1 MSCKFHA
8 SMTQLHHSPIVPLL
22 AALACAFAVAPAQAE
37 RADRSKPFNV
47 VADQSTADLAKQVM
61 VLTGGVTITKGTM
74 VIKADRVELR
84 EAPDGY
90 RTAVAIGTAARP
102 ATFRQKRDN
111 VDEYIDGRAER
122 LEYDDR
128 ADLIRFVNN
137 AIVRRL
143 RGTAVGDEITGNLI
157 TYDNTNELF
166 NVTGA
171 PNVAAAGSGKGSADG
186 RVRAVLT
193 PREGT
198 AAAAE
203 AAAAASGAP
212 ALKPSPTLGD
222 RP

>member
-1 MSCKFHA
+1 
-8 SMTQLHHSPIVPLL
+8 MTHPYRSSLLPLL
-22 AALACAFAVAPAQAE
+22 AALTCAVAVAPSQAE

-84 EAPDGY
+84 EQPDGY

-102 ATFRQKRDN
+102 ATFRQKRDG

-171 PNVAAAGSGKGSADG
+171 PNVAATAGSGNDSGKGSGDG

-203 AAAAASGAP
+203 AASAASSAAP